1 MPKRHRNKEI
11 EAPDQLERVDAE
23 EFTPL
28 QSNNVDDEDIL
39 PTDQLDIPEKY
50 GKPVQFD
57 PNFKGPIKNRSC
69 TDVLCCLIFVI
80 FVLGLAVVGYFGFTY
95 GDPRLLLYPVNSEK
109 ELCGFGKYRAK
120 PNLFFFDLVTCG
132 RMGPGVF
139 VDGCPTPQICVTDC
153 PSSYFVFIDNTV
165 TPKID
170 LQYCKPGTATD
181 KADLATLVKNG
192 VCPRYYMKSKPFFH
206 RCVPTALTDL
216 LEKGGEINVTGVNA
230 TYMKDGN
237 NNSISPNNIIDGLK
251 NFGHFLRAKEY
262 GGKVVQDVVSAW
274 WMILLG
280 LLLACFVCLIWIIL
294 MRWIAGIMVWFAI
307 FAFIGIFGYCSYHG
321 ITKYMS
327 TKDTMQ
333 EFQISVVVI
342 QFSFEQSK
350 FWLAVA
356 IISTVILAISL
367 LIFLFLCQ
375 RIRIAIALIKEGS
388 KAVGS
393 MLFTLIFPVF
403 PFVLEIL
410 TIAYWL
416 ITAVYLS
423 STGRNPTFSQNNTFS
438 NGSYIFDTVGCNK
451 NVTNTMSDVC
461 DILKNIQ
468 EAKYTFYLQ
477 IYNLFMLF
485 WLVNFFM
492 AFGQMALAG
501 AFASYYWAWEKPKD
515 IPMFPMLSSVGRCF
529 RYHLGT
535 LAFGSLIV
543 AIIQLIRVM
552 LEYIEAKLKEAEN
565 PVAKC
570 LIKCLKCCF
579 WCLEKFIKFL
589 NKNAYILTAIHG
601 KNFCSAAKDAFLL
614 IVRNVVRVVV
624 VDKVTDFLLFIGKLV
639 IVGGV
644 TAASFFFFDG
654 RIEFLSTYKPTL
666 NFYFVP
672 VVIVAFGSYIVS
684 SCFFSVYS
692 MAVDTL
698 FLCFL
703 EDLERN
709 DGSVDK
715 PYFMPKSLKKIL
727 GKKNKQSKTEVMEL
741 GSGRS

>member
-1 MPKRHRNKEI
+1 MMGKKEDYMKSW
-11 EAPDQLERVDAE
+11 ESDDHVYDAA
-23 EFTPL
+23 TTMDTR
-28 QSNNVDDEDIL
+28 S
-39 PTDQLDIPEKY
+39 
-50 GKPVQFD
+50 GKPLQFD
-57 PNFKGPIKNRSC
+57 PNFRGPIKNRSC
-69 TDVLCCLIFVI
+69 TDVLCCLIFII
-80 FVLGLAVVGYFGFTY
+80 FVLGLGVVGYFGFTY

-109 ELCGFGKYRAK
+109 ELCGFGKYRTK

-139 VDGCPTPQICVTDC
+139 VDGCPTPQVCVSEC
-153 PSSYFVFIDNTV
+153 PSSLFVFVENKLTPNIDWR
-165 TPKID
+165 
-170 LQYCKPGTATD
+170 YCKPGTHTNTS
-181 KADLATLVKNG
+181 DLSALIKKG
-192 VCPRYYMKSKPFFH
+192 ACPSYYMKSKPFFH
-206 RCVPTALTDL
+206 RCVPTVLTDL
-216 LEKGGEINVTGVNA
+216 LEKGSDIANNVKVANITN
-230 TYMKDGN
+230 MKDGQN
-237 NNSISPNNIIDGLK
+237 NNISTDNIIDGLK
-251 NFGHFLRAKEY
+251 KFGQFLKAKEY
-262 GGKVVQDVVSAW
+262 GEKVIQDVVSAW
-274 WMILLG
+274 WMILIG

-307 FAFIGIFGYCSYHG
+307 FAFIGIFAFCSYHS
-321 ITKYMS
+321 ITKYLA
-327 TKDTMQ
+327 TKDTEQ
-333 EFQISVVVI
+333 EFHISMAVI
-342 QFSFEQSK
+342 QFSFKQAK

-367 LIFLFLCQ
+367 LILLFLCQ

-416 ITAVYLS
+416 ATAVFLS
-423 STGRNPTFSQNNTFS
+423 STGRNPTFSQNYTFG
-438 NGSYIFDTVGCNK
+438 NGSYDIAEIEKKTSSLFDTVPCDS
-451 NVTNTMSDVC
+451 NVTNTLSDVC
-461 DILKNIQ
+461 GVLKHAQ
-468 EAKYTFYLQ
+468 EGQYTFYLQ

-515 IPMFPMLSSVGRCF
+515 IPMFPLLSSVGRCF

-570 LIKCLKCCF
+570 IIKCLKCCF

-614 IVRNVVRVVV
+614 ILRNVVRVVV

-672 VVIVAFGSYIVS
+672 IVIVAIGSYIVS

-727 GKKNKQSKTEVMEL
+727 GKKNKQNKNEVMEMR
-741 GSGRS
+741 SGKS